1 MKSIRAWIPACAG
14 MTEKSAGRFM
24 SKICHITSAHPR
36 YDIRIFVKESVTLL
50 NAGHSVSLIVADD
63 MPDEIKLGVNIY
75 SVGKPTTRKD
85 RMRHTPN
92 KVYNK
97 ILELKPEFVHFHDPE
112 LLIMCRKLTKLGIK
126 VIYDV
131 HEDLPKQ
138 VMSKHWIP
146 KFIRPL
152 ISTLVKNLEKS
163 CTKKFFG
170 IITATPIIA
179 KRFSEHNPN
188 TISVCNYPILSEL
201 NQMNVNWDSRDN
213 SLCYIGSISKTRG
226 IIPIVK
232 SLAKSN
238 LKLELAGSFSGD
250 ITLENLMHLSGHEK
264 IDYLGILNRSEIV
277 KLLSRVK
284 VGLVTLLPTP
294 SYIESLP
301 IKMFEY
307 MVSGIP
313 IIASDF
319 PLWRDIINKYQ
330 CGILVNPEDSE
341 AIANA
346 CMKLINNPEESWRM
360 GERGR
365 EAVLNEFNWEAESG
379 KLVAMY
385 RAVYQGYGSKPALE

>member
-1 MKSIRAWIPACAG
+1 
-14 MTEKSAGRFM
+14 M
-24 SKICHITSAHPR
+24 SRVCHITSAHPR
-36 YDIRIFVKESVTLL
+36 YDIRIFVKECITLA

-75 SVGKPTTRKD
+75 SIGKPTTRFV

-92 KVYNK
+92 KIYNK

-112 LLIMCRKLTKLGIK
+112 LLIMCRKLIKHGIK

-146 KFIRPL
+146 KFIRPVV
-152 ISTLVKNLEKS
+152 SKLVENIEKYCS
-163 CTKKFFG
+163 KKLFG

-179 KRFSEHNPN
+179 KRFSKYNPN
-188 TISVCNYPILSEL
+188 TITVCNYPILSEL
-201 NQMNVNWDSRDN
+201 NQVSADWSSRDN

-226 IIPIVK
+226 IIPIVE
-232 SLAKSN
+232 SLATSN
-238 LKLELAGSFSGD
+238 LKLELAGAFSGD
-250 ITLENLMHLSGHEK
+250 ITLENLMKLKGHEK
-264 IDYLGILNRSEIV
+264 VDYLGIINRSEIV

-294 SYIESLP
+294 SYVESLP

-313 IIASDF
+313 VIASDF
-319 PLWRDIINKYQ
+319 PLWRGIINKYQ
-330 CGILVNPEDSE
+330 CGVLVNPEDGCE
-341 AIANA
+341 IADA
-346 CMKLINNPEESWRM
+346 CVRLINNPDEADAM
-360 GERGR
+360 GQRGR
-365 EAVLNEFNWEAESG
+365 EAVLGEFNWEKESG
-379 KLVAMY
+379 KLVEI
-385 RAVYQGYGSKPALE
+385 YGGIGQEHGFQTSLE

>member
-1 MKSIRAWIPACAG
+1 
-14 MTEKSAGRFM
+14 M
-24 SKICHITSAHPR
+24 SRVCHITSAHPR
-36 YDIRIFVKESVTLL
+36 YDIRIFVKECVTLA

-63 MPDEIKLGVNIY
+63 MPDEIKSGVSIY
-75 SVGKPTTRKD
+75 SVGKPTTRQD

-92 KVYNK
+92 KIYNK

-112 LLIMCRKLTKLGIK
+112 LLIMCHKLTKHGIK

-146 KFIRPL
+146 KFIRP
-152 ISTLVKNLEKS
+152 IVSRLVESIEKYCS
-163 CTKKFFG
+163 KKFFG

-179 KRFSEHNPN
+179 KRFSKYNPN
-188 TISVCNYPILSEL
+188 TITVCNYPILSEL
-201 NQMNVNWDSRDN
+201 NQVSVDWNSRDN

-226 IIPIVK
+226 IIPIVE
-232 SLAKSN
+232 SLATSN
-238 LKLELAGSFSGD
+238 LKLELAGPFSGD
-250 ITLENLMHLSGHEK
+250 VTLEKLMELQGHEK
-264 IDYLGILNRSEIV
+264 VDYLGIINRHEIV

-284 VGLVTLLPTP
+284 IGLVTLLPTP

-313 IIASDF
+313 VIASDF
-319 PLWRDIINKYQ
+319 PLWREIIDKYQ
-330 CGILVNPEDSE
+330 CGILVNPEDSGEIAE
-341 AIANA
+341 ACVKLLNNADEANA
-346 CMKLINNPEESWRM
+346 M
-360 GERGR
+360 GQRGR
-365 EAVLNEFNWEAESG
+365 EAVLGEFNWEKESG

-385 RAVYQGYGSKPALE
+385 GAVGQGHGSQPSLG